1 MWEIELTEE
10 QIKNLREAGK
20 SGKIKVATEKE
31 SCIHVLRGLISYH
44 ERMTMGDF
52 PQKDLLPSTTTQSGR
67 KPERISWAKGTTS

>member
-10 QIKNLREAGK
+10 QIKDLREAGK

-52 PQKDLLPSTTTQSGR
+52 PQKDFYVDALKYAIKCVEENGEQ
-67 KPERISWAKGTTS
+67 